1 MEAQS
6 VSSAGEEEEGEGKVD
21 YYMSESLLQL
31 VKETEELAAREKEKF
46 SPILKRWHSIAEGV
60 AAITLHDC
68 YGVLLKQFLNGVT
81 VLTNE
86 VVCVLQ
92 AAKKLEKVLIQMVEE
107 ASEES
112 EGGESA
118 LTKEM
123 IPYEVDS
130 IILDL
135 TKSWTD
141 KRFSKVKDCI
151 NRAKES
157 EVLSN

>member
-1 MEAQS
+1 MEAQN
-6 VSSAGEEEEGEGKVD
+6 VSSAGEEEDGEGKVD
-21 YYMSESLLQL
+21 YMSESLLQL
-31 VKETEELAAREKEKF
+31 MKETEELAVREKENF

-68 YGVLLKQFLNGVT
+68 YGVLLKQYLNGVT

-92 AAKKLEKVLIQMVEE
+92 AAKKLEKVLIQMVVEATEE
-107 ASEES
+107 G

-118 LTKEM
+118 LMKEV

-141 KRFSKVKDCI
+141 ERFSKVKDCI
-151 NRAKES
+151 NGARDS
-157 EVLSN
+157 EVRSY